1 MATLSGMRTTLQ
13 AGISA
18 TALTLAFSG
27 SAVAAADSPLI
38 AAIKN
43 QDVNAARVLLK
54 QPARALKPEADGTT
68 PLHYAVES
76 GDLELVQLLLK
87 AGAKPV
93 ANRYGTT
100 PLEMAAEAGNAPII
114 DALLQA
120 GADAKGAT
128 PEG

>member
-1 MATLSGMRTTLQ
+1 MATLGRMRTTLQ

-18 TALTLAFSG
+18 TALALAFSG
-27 SAVAAADSPLI
+27 SAAAADSPLI

-43 QDVNAARVLLK
+43 QDLNAARVLLK
-54 QPARALKPEADGTT
+54 QPARALQVEADGTT

-76 GDLELVQLLLK
+76 GDLQFVQLLLK

-100 PLEMAAEAGNAPII
+100 PLELAAEAGNAPII
-114 DALLQA
+114 VPD
-120 GADAKGAT
+120 GASLT
-128 PEG
+128 L